1 MGIRSFWAAALL
13 TTTVHLALLT
23 LPCQGNTDQQ
33 IVSVEQCEKLYR
45 STLPGV
51 FEGLASMMETDAS
64 TEQATAEGCLRLWV
78 DRGGGFV
85 PPSFAS
91 RDEPAHSQL
100 GKVLTALEFQGPEQ
114 IIRLMDWVNQEER
127 TREKRQ
133 AFWAGLQ
140 DALSERQRC
149 TELAQIAVVSE
160 PLARQFWRIAC
171 LCRFGQELPR
181 KPNLGFLIPSGV
193 TQQRTQLASWLR
205 AVQFAEQTELA
216 ADFHIVEAPGSD
228 TEELQSFLMELWRKE
243 ITGLVVPRSDL
254 EWVETLVEPRDI
266 PFVVLPTGHRHQDSA
281 ERHDTELERGF
292 GELIQVAVDQ
302 LLDGDRSAPI
312 LILTTEPIASGVAFK
327 SLLVQEKTKLV
338 NVQNVGSDRKEGRLV
353 RRTLKKWLQ
362 TRAKQPWMLI
372 LDLSE
377 REAASVLPYLT
388 GMAQELGSQ
397 GLWREQIFAVGPGT
411 WRSEEL
417 TAGQLHVLRDVQ
429 LISNVPDDRYSVE
442 RRSFVTKF
450 SEQYGVHPSE
460 LESLTYAS
468 IESLVLRWKSWLTG
482 GANTVETSTTSGQVQ
497 YAPESGIV
505 RTPPAF
511 IRDFI
516 QKGQPPNKVEAE
528 ETLGD
533 VLGNLGS
540 KRARED

>member
-1 MGIRSFWAAALL
+1 MRIRFLWAAALL
-13 TTTVHLALLT
+13 TIPVHLALLT
-23 LPCQGNTDQQ
+23 LPSQANTDQQ
-33 IVSVEQCEKLYR
+33 IVSADRCEKLYR

-51 FEGLASMMETDAS
+51 FEGLASMMETDIP
-64 TEQATAEGCLRLWV
+64 TEQAIAEGCLRLWV

-100 GKVLTALEFQGPEQ
+100 GQVLIAMEFKGPEQ
-114 IIRLMDWVNQEER
+114 IIRLTDWVNQEGR
-127 TREKRQ
+127 TGEKRQ
-133 AFWAGLQ
+133 AVWAGLQ

-149 TELAQIAVVSE
+149 AELARIAAVSE
-160 PLARQFWRIAC
+160 PVARQFWRTAV
-171 LCRFGQELPR
+171 LCRSGEELPH
-181 KPNLGFLIPSGV
+181 KPSLGFVIPSGV

-243 ITGLVVPRSDL
+243 ITGLVVSRADL
-254 EWVETLVEPRDI
+254 EWVENVVEPRDI
-266 PFVVLPTGHRHQDSA
+266 PLIVLPTGRRHRDSA
-281 ERHDTELERGF
+281 ETHDTELEKGF

-302 LLDGDRSAPI
+302 LLDGNRSAPV
-312 LILTTEPIASGVAFK
+312 LILSTDPVVSGVAFK
-327 SLLVQEKTKLV
+327 SLLLQEKTELV
-338 NVQNVGSDRKEGRLV
+338 NVENVGSDGKEGRLV
-353 RRTLKKWLQ
+353 RRTLRKWLQ
-362 TRAKQPWMLI
+362 TRSKEPWILI

-388 GMAQELGSQ
+388 GMGQELGSK
-397 GLWREQIFAVGPGT
+397 GLWREQIFVVGPGT

-429 LISNVPDDRYSVE
+429 LLSNVPDDRYSVE
-442 RRSFVTKF
+442 RRSFITKF

-460 LESLTYAS
+460 LESLTFAS
-468 IESLVLRWKSWLTG
+468 IESLILRWKSWLTG
-482 GANTVETSTTSGQVQ
+482 KADRVEMSTIIGKVQ
-497 YAPESGIV
+497 YVPGSGIL
-505 RTPPAF
+505 RIPPGF
-511 IRDFI
+511 IRDFMEK
-516 QKGQPPNKVEAE
+516 QEPQNKVEPE